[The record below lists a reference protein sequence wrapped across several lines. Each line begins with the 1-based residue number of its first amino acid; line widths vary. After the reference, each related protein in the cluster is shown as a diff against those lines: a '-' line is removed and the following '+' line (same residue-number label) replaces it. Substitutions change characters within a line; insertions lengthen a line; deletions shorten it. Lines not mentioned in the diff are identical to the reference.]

1 MPQLIT
7 FEQKHPILT
16 EYVRSSIITFLS
28 VFLTV
33 LAANISSFSTG
44 SVTVSLVAGVALTAV
59 RAAIKAVGE
68 NLSDKQY
75 PSPTLPSVT

>member
-1 MPQLIT
+1 MNEIIT
-7 FEQKHPILT
+7 FEQSHPIIT

-33 LAANISSFSTG
+33 LAMNINTLDTG
-44 SVTVSLVAGVALTAV
+44 SITISLIASIALTAV

-68 NLSDKQY
+68 NLSNKQY
-75 PSPTLPSVT
+75 PTPITPTVI